1 MKFDQSMKIHLS
13 SAGES
18 ECLSLLMERARYSK
32 SGHVLVEKAAEADL
46 IVLTGNFGRDPQL
59 LLQHPD
65 YLAFPDK
72 CSVYTED
79 DNYLPLAP
87 GVYCSAE
94 VDSSSRADR
103 TFSYAYISRN
113 GRYTNPF
120 VANAEAIEKKY
131 LFTFQGGS
139 TSMLRKRLFNIQFNR
154 PDVVIENTS
163 TYYHWDLT
171 QPDRTQ
177 RQQAYAETLAASHFV
192 LCPRGAGTGSIRL
205 FEVMN
210 SGVAP
215 VLIADDYL
223 LPKHIDWDRFLLRI
237 RERDIERLP
246 ELLEPHRATSEERGR
261 LAREAFVANFSV
273 EVEFDQI
280 IALCSAAVQ
289 HGPPLEAAFRKQQ
302 TRMIARLQMKGQI
315 RTLAKAAALKT
326 MKILHIKNPY
336 QMNER

>member
-1 MKFDQSMKIHLS
+1 MKIYLS
-13 SAGES
+13 SVQES
-18 ECLSLLMERARYSK
+18 ECLSLLTERSRYSK
-32 SGHVLVEKAAEADL
+32 VGHLLVDHAAEADL
-46 IVLTGNFGRDPQL
+46 IVLLGNFGSDPEL
-59 LLQHPD
+59 ILQHPD
-65 YLAFPDK
+65 YIAFPDK

-79 DNYLPLAP
+79 DNYLPLLP

-94 VDSSSRADR
+94 MDSSSRAGR

-113 GRYTNPF
+113 GLYTNPF
-120 VANAEAIEKKY
+120 VTDAQAVAKKY

-139 TSMLRKRLFNIQFNR
+139 TSLLRKRLFNISFNR
-154 PDVVIENTS
+154 PDVLVENTS

-171 QPDRTQ
+171 QPDRTN
-177 RQQAYAETLAASHFV
+177 RQQVYAETLAASHFV

-210 SGVAP
+210 AGVAP
-215 VLIADDYL
+215 VLIGDNYL
-223 LPKHIDWDRFLLRI
+223 LPKHVDWDKFLLRI

-246 ELLEPHRATSEERGR
+246 QLLEPHLATSAERGR
-261 LAREAFVANFSV
+261 LAHEAFMANFAM

-280 IALCSAAVQ
+280 IALCSAAV
-289 HGPPLEAAFRKQQ
+289 HHRSPPEAIFRKQQ
-302 TRMIARLQMKGQI
+302 AQMIARLRLKREM
-315 RTLAKAAALKT
+315 RTLAKSAALKA